1 MATRKT
7 STVRSERDRTAL
19 AASATTNGMLLR
31 LTFDGENRAAA
42 AARAVSL
49 LIVMRQ
55 RALFRPLDHADVQA
69 VIDAFLASARVES
82 YDDAMGLERF
92 RVITNNTTTEG
103 A

>member
-1 MATRKT
+1 
-7 STVRSERDRTAL
+7 
-19 AASATTNGMLLR
+19 
-31 LTFDGENRAAA
+31 
-42 AARAVSL
+42 